1 MKLSDRDREQ
11 MLQNFLTEVRGH
23 LSQALFNIDG
33 FLNGKRYWKAA
44 APGQRKKKIR
54 TK

>member
-11 MLQNFLTEVRGH
+11 MLRNFLTEARGH
-23 LSQALFNIDG
+23 LSQVVLNID
-33 FLNGKRYWKAA
+33 LLLDDKRYWKPT
-44 APGQRKKKIR
+44 APVQRKKKVN